1 MPKSVQ
7 PSKTVSLHNNESER
21 ADVVRIVLMGDTHG
35 QHRALQVPDGD
46 LLIHAGDLTLS
57 NRSLKEVRD
66 FNQWFSKLPHPQ
78 KVLIPGNH
86 DFKFADPKWRRLIT
100 AATLLLNECVELDG
114 IKIWGSPLTPSN
126 FESFGA
132 TSEADCGR
140 IFSRI
145 PAGTDLVIT
154 HGPPSGILDVAGS
167 GNAHH
172 GCAHLLAAIRRVR
185 PALHV
190 FGHIH
195 ESYGMVSMNGTVF
208 VNAALAGPGYRLVR
222 QPIVIEYDRLTRKI
236 RRIEE
241 QRRHSGQMGHET

>member
-1 MPKSVQ
+1 M
-7 PSKTVSLHNNESER
+7 NNDQRMR

-35 QHRALQVPDGD
+35 QHRTLHVPDGD
-46 LLIHAGDLTLS
+46 ILIHAGDFTLFNQ
-57 NRSLKEVRD
+57 NRDLVRD
-66 FNQWFSKLPHPQ
+66 FNLWLFKLPHTR
-78 KVLIPGNH
+78 KYAIPGNH
-86 DFKFADPKWRRLIT
+86 DFKFADPKWRRLIS
-100 AATLLLNECVELDG
+100 AATLLLNEGIVRDG
-114 IKIWGSPLTPSN
+114 IRIWGSPLTPSN

-154 HGPPSGILDVAGS
+154 HGPPYGILDVAGS
-167 GNAHH
+167 GNRHQ
-172 GCAHLLAAIRRVR
+172 GCTHMLAAIRRVR

-195 ESYGMVSMNGTVF
+195 ESYGMASVDGTVF

-222 QPIVIEYDRLTRKI
+222 QPIVIEYDRLTRSV
-236 RRIEE
+236 RLLQE
-241 QRRHSGQMGHET
+241 